1 MAGDCGRQG
10 GALDKPQG
18 SRASCLDLN
27 MALLLTGY
35 DLGQYVERGRLERG
49 LSPGRVREG
58 CAPFLAPPFLPS
70 PQLLPD
76 L

>member
-27 MALLLTGY
+27 VALLFTGY
-35 DLGQYVERGRLERG
+35 DLGQYVERGRLEGTVSWKGER
-49 LSPGRVREG
+49 RVHT
-58 CAPFLAPPFLPS
+58 FSSSSLPS
-70 PQLLPD
+70 MSPATP
-76 L
+76 